1 MKQLNKQFSEL
12 TSSANLPF
20 FIAACVALA
29 LIIFL
34 IIYFILRSRRKNKS
48 TTPVVP
54 PVPTF
59 IEIFDIEQELFIR
72 DPFDNSEE
80 SIIEETE
87 LKSIALTLIVGL
99 REYLTKMLENPSD
112 QHKSMEAVGKHLESA
127 GVTPIAY
134 TQWSQAPIQGLAAR
148 VIIKGKVRTAL
159 FGPSLA
165 MVRNT
170 APMRKEIVD
179 INESATE
186 AGHIVYILAIDGLAY
201 AVFDISHRLQEV
213 IN

>member
-1 MKQLNKQFSEL
+1 MKISDL
-12 TSSANLPF
+12 TSPENLPF
-20 FIAACVALA
+20 FIAACVALG

-34 IIYFILRSRRKNKS
+34 IIYFFLRSRRRNKS
-48 TTPVVP
+48 TIPAVP

-59 IEIFDIEQELFIR
+59 IEIFEIEKELYIR
-72 DPFDNSEE
+72 DPFDNSQT
-80 SIIEETE
+80 SIIEEPE

-99 REYLTKMLENPSD
+99 REYLVKIFENPSD

-170 APMRKEIVD
+170 APMRQEIID
-179 INESATE
+179 INESGTE
-186 AGHIVYILAIDGLAY
+186 AGHIVYVLAIDGLAY

>member
-1 MKQLNKQFSEL
+1 MKISDL
-12 TSSANLPF
+12 TSTANLPF
-20 FIAACVALA
+20 TIGGGVALL

-34 IIYFILRSRRKNKS
+34 FTYFALRSRRKKKS
-48 TTPVVP
+48 TTPAAP

-59 IEIFDIEQELFIR
+59 IEIFDIEEELFIR
-72 DPFDNSEE
+72 DPFDTSDE
-80 SIIEETE
+80 SIIEVDE
-87 LKSIALTLIVGL
+87 LKSVVLTLIVGL
-99 REYLTKMLENPSD
+99 REYLVKMFENPSD
-112 QHKSMEAVGKHLESA
+112 QHKSMEAVGKYLEST
-127 GVTPIAY
+127 GVTPIAF

-148 VIIKGKVRTAL
+148 VIIRGKVRTAL

-170 APMRKEIVD
+170 APMRQEIID

-186 AGHIVYILAIDGLAY
+186 AGQIVFILAIDGLAY
-201 AVFDISHRLQEV
+201 GVLAISHRLQEV

>member
-1 MKQLNKQFSEL
+1 MKISDL
-12 TSSANLPF
+12 TTAANLPF
-20 FIAACVALA
+20 TIGGGVALL

-34 IIYFILRSRRKNKS
+34 SIYFALRSRRAQKS
-48 TTPVVP
+48 SAPATP

-72 DPFDNSEE
+72 DPFDSSDE
-80 SIIEETE
+80 SIIDNDE
-87 LKSIALTLIVGL
+87 LKSVVLTLIVGL
-99 REYLTKMLENPSD
+99 REHLTKMFENPSD
-112 QHKSMEAVGKHLESA
+112 QHKSMEAVGKHLEST

-148 VIIKGKVRTAL
+148 VIIRGKVRTAL

-170 APMRKEIVD
+170 APMRPEIIE

-186 AGHIVYILAIDGLAY
+186 AGQIVFILAIDGLAY
-201 AVFDISHRLQEV
+201 GVLAISHRLQEV

>member
-1 MKQLNKQFSEL
+1 MNISDL
-12 TSSANLPF
+12 TKSANLPF
-20 FIAACVALA
+20 TIGGGVALL
-29 LIIFL
+29 LIFVL
-34 IIYFILRSRRKNKS
+34 IIYFALRSRRAKKAA
-48 TTPVVP
+48 TPLVP

-59 IEIFDIEQELFIR
+59 IEIFEIERELFIR
-72 DPFDNSEE
+72 DPFDSSEE
-80 SIIEETE
+80 SIIEADE
-87 LKSIALTLIVGL
+87 LKSVALTLIVGL
-99 REYLTKMLENPSD
+99 REYLAKMFENPSD

-148 VIIKGKVRTAL
+148 VIIKGRVRTAL

-170 APMRKEIVD
+170 APMRTEIID

-201 AVFDISHRLQEV
+201 AVFAISHRLQEV